1 MFLIFKYMK
10 LTAQEEKLKSELI
23 ERLQMIDSPV
33 LLAEVR
39 EMLDRQAPKKDFWEA
54 LSTKQQALVHKGIA
68 EMKDGKGIPADEVLR
83 GLKR

>member
-1 MFLIFKYMK
+1 MK

-54 LSTKQQALVHKGIA
+54 LSTKQQALVHNGMA
-68 EMKDGKGIPADEVLR
+68 EMKDGKGIPAGEVLR